1 MSCNGDCGSCGTRCD
16 YVSQVE
22 RDIYKMMAF
31 KSDIRKEYDSLKKPT
46 NAVVSLTNQ
55 CNNAC
60 PYCFVDFNPMRMGF
74 ETAEK
79 IIAFLKENCSDGEIP
94 TFVFFGGEPLLEF
107 EGIIKPLIEKYGESV
122 KWSITTNGTLLTE
135 EIIDF
140 FSDNKVS
147 ILLSMDGNK
156 QIQDKQRPLKNGNSS
171 FEAIMKNFNYLILR
185 NPEICVRSTITKDSI
200 EDIFDFMLFL
210 EKNNVRHCTFCVN
223 ENEEYTEND
232 YLALRKQIDKCGKY
246 MYEKLMKGEK
256 VICFDGIISA
266 YHELCEME
274 KIPMFHNGLNR
285 CGMGT
290 TSIGIS
296 PDGTF
301 HPCQEEN
308 STTDYV
314 IGNINDGI
322 DKEAH
327 IRYLQSYFDIMSNL
341 HCEEPCPI
349 NMKLYCF
356 NQQCP
361 NQILHRN
368 GKISTAKCAYLKTMK
383 FVAAKFVLLLRNNI
397 RPDIRSF
404 MQEEGF

>member
-156 QIQDKQRPLKNGNSS
+156 QIQDK
-171 FEAIMKNFNYLILR
+171 
-185 NPEICVRSTITKDSI
+185 
-200 EDIFDFMLFL
+200 
-210 EKNNVRHCTFCVN
+210 
-223 ENEEYTEND
+223 
-232 YLALRKQIDKCGKY
+232 
-246 MYEKLMKGEK
+246 
-256 VICFDGIISA
+256 
-266 YHELCEME
+266 
-274 KIPMFHNGLNR
+274 
-285 CGMGT
+285 
-290 TSIGIS
+290 
-296 PDGTF
+296 
-301 HPCQEEN
+301 
-308 STTDYV
+308 
-314 IGNINDGI
+314 
-322 DKEAH
+322 
-327 IRYLQSYFDIMSNL
+327 
-341 HCEEPCPI
+341 
-349 NMKLYCF
+349 
-356 NQQCP
+356 
-361 NQILHRN
+361 
-368 GKISTAKCAYLKTMK
+368 
-383 FVAAKFVLLLRNNI
+383 
-397 RPDIRSF
+397 
-404 MQEEGF
+404 